1 MKKEQF
7 SSLKPIAAKDL
18 PAIATSVDPLNAG
31 RLPIGKKFT
40 VLPNMVEVPPSGNV
54 TKAWAAIAIQCG
66 DDFYTVSPRTFLGL
80 GFQDKKLVQVVDTKV
95 PKGAL
100 VDTLKKGLSG
110 KVVEYKDV
118 NIDVFGKDER
128 APKGFPIFDF
138 KAAKDTE

>member
-7 SSLKPIAAKDL
+7 AGLKTIAAKDL
-18 PAIATSVDPLNAG
+18 PAIATSIDPLNAG
-31 RLPIGKKFT
+31 RLPIGKKFN

-54 TKAWAAIAIQCG
+54 TKAWAAIAVQCG

-80 GFQDKKLVQVVDTKV
+80 GFQDKKLVQVVDTKA

-110 KVVEYKDV
+110 KVIEYREAD
-118 NIDVFGKDER
+118 IDVFGKEEK

-138 KAAKDTE
+138 KATE